1 MCIVDHDEQ
10 NEVSNVC
17 KIATTWVKMVTKAS
31 LNYTSDKDEAL
42 QRQSI
47 ILTSSEIWDFFQ
59 CGSIERTI
67 YCFQLVN

>member
-1 MCIVDHDEQ
+1 
-10 NEVSNVC
+10 
-17 KIATTWVKMVTKAS
+17 MVTKAS
-31 LNYTSDKDEAL
+31 MNYTSDKDEAL

-67 YCFQLVN
+67 YCFQPVN